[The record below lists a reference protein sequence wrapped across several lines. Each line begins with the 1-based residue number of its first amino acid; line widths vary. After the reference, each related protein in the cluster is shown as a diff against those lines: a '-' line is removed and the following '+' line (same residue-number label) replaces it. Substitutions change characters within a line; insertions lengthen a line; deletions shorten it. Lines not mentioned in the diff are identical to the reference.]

1 MVFLNTTFSWK
12 QTIIVVLTLDPIPSS
27 NPDNLVRMLGDIVEA
42 FIPIGYIVG
51 L

>member
-27 NPDNLVRMLGDIVEA
+27 NPDYSEILIRA
-42 FIPIGYIVG
+42 R
-51 L
+51 